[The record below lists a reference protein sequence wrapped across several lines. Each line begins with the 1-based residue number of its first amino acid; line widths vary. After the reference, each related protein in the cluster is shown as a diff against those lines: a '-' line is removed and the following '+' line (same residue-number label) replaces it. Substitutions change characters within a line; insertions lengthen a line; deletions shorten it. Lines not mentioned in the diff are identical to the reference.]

1 MKRRWFLAGL
11 ALPVVAAGCR
21 ALEDT
26 GANSQNSSGESGE
39 PETTEGSAVS
49 PARNNRTLVMA
60 TAANYPPYEQ
70 VVDDGA
76 EADADLEAS
85 DPEGGDPEAGDP
97 EASNL
102 EAGEA
107 DPADIETPG
116 DTEIVGFDIDLA
128 QLIATRLERQ
138 LRVINLEFGSL
149 IPAVV
154 NGEADMAMAALEPN
168 RDRKQQVDF
177 SYIYYRSRHALV
189 SVEGYLRSRDLSYQA
204 IGVLANSVQ
213 ARYAQGLSNELPG
226 LNIVPYPTT
235 ADLFVAVDS
244 GEIDGAF
251 IEATIADGYLR
262 RYLDLAAQMMPTD
275 TPTGSAI
282 ALPKNSPLRSQIN
295 QALSEIKASGEMDQL
310 IAQWFG

>member
-11 ALPVVAAGCR
+11 ALPVIAAGCR
-21 ALEDT
+21 ALRDT
-26 GANSQNSSGESGE
+26 ESNSQQNSGGESGE
-39 PETTEGSAVS
+39 SETTEGRAVS

-76 EADADLEAS
+76 EADAGVETSGLA
-85 DPEGGDPEAGDP
+85 GGVEAGGV
-97 EASNL
+97 E
-102 EAGEA
+102 
-107 DPADIETPG
+107 PADIETPD

-138 LRVINLEFGSL
+138 LRVVNLEFGSL
-149 IPAVV
+149 ISAVA
-154 NGEADMAMAALEPN
+154 NGEVDMAMAALEPN

-189 SVEGYLRSRDLSYQA
+189 SVDGYLRSRDLSYQA

-213 ARYAQGLSNELPG
+213 ARYALALSSELSGLK
-226 LNIVPYPTT
+226 IVTYPTT
-235 ADLFVAVDS
+235 VDAFAAVDS

-251 IEATIADGYLR
+251 VEATVANSHLR
-262 RYLDLAAQMMPTD
+262 RYPELAAQLMPTD
-275 TPTGSAI
+275 APTGSAI

-310 IAQWFG
+310 IAQWFD

>member
-11 ALPVVAAGCR
+11 ALPVIAAGCR
-21 ALEDT
+21 ALRDT
-26 GANSQNSSGESGE
+26 ESNSQQNSGGESGE
-39 PETTEGSAVS
+39 SETTEGRAVS

-76 EADADLEAS
+76 EADAGVETSGLA
-85 DPEGGDPEAGDP
+85 GGVEAGGV
-97 EASNL
+97 E
-102 EAGEA
+102 
-107 DPADIETPG
+107 PADIETPD

-138 LRVINLEFGSL
+138 LRVVNLEFGSL
-149 IPAVV
+149 ISAVA
-154 NGEADMAMAALEPN
+154 NGEVDMAMAALEPN

-189 SVEGYLRSRDLSYQA
+189 SVDGYLRSRDLSYQA

-213 ARYAQGLSNELPG
+213 ARYALALSSELSGLK
-226 LNIVPYPTT
+226 IVTYPTT
-235 ADLFVAVDS
+235 VDAFAAVDS

-251 IEATIADGYLR
+251 VEATVANSHLR
-262 RYLDLAAQMMPTD
+262 RYPELAAQLMPTD
-275 TPTGSAI
+275 APTGSAI

>member
-21 ALEDT
+21 ALRDT
-26 GANSQNSSGESGE
+26 ESNSQQNSGGESGE
-39 PETTEGSAVS
+39 SETTEGRAVS

-76 EADADLEAS
+76 EADAGVETSGLA
-85 DPEGGDPEAGDP
+85 GGVEAGGV
-97 EASNL
+97 
-102 EAGEA
+102 EAGGVE
-107 DPADIETPG
+107 PADIETPD

-138 LRVINLEFGSL
+138 LRVVNLEFGSL
-149 IPAVV
+149 ISAVA
-154 NGEADMAMAALEPN
+154 NGEVDMAMAALEPN

-189 SVEGYLRSRDLSYQA
+189 SVDGYLRSRDLSYQA

-213 ARYAQGLSNELPG
+213 ARYALALSSELSGLK
-226 LNIVPYPTT
+226 IVTYPTT
-235 ADLFVAVDS
+235 VDAFAAVDS

-251 IEATIADGYLR
+251 VEATVANSHLR
-262 RYLDLAAQMMPTD
+262 RYPELAAQLMPTD
-275 TPTGSAI
+275 APTGSAI

-295 QALSEIKASGEMDQL
+295 QALSEIKASGE
-310 IAQWFG
+310 

>member
-11 ALPVVAAGCR
+11 ALPVVAASCR

-39 PETTEGSAVS
+39 SETTEGSAVS

-85 DPEGGDPEAGDP
+85 DPE
-97 EASNL
+97 ASNL
-102 EAGEA
+102 EGGEA
-107 DPADIETPG
+107 DPADIETPE